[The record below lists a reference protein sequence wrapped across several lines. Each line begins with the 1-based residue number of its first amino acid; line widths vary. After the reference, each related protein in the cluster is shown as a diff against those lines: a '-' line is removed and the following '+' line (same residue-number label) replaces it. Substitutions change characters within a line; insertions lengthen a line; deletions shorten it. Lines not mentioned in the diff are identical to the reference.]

1 MNRREA
7 ENYNHL
13 HNALQ
18 GLGFKH
24 EEVEKL
30 IRIQKTL
37 HRWSE
42 RECGDGNGWYLER
55 DEETGKTYN
64 VSSNDGN
71 RRYRTPDRE
80 TGALRSLAAIIAARN
95 EREKDNLTSY
105 NQGDC
110 RGCSLYII
118 RPNDVREGQSV
129 DSCYS
134 NGIAVCY

>member
-55 DEETGKTYN
+55 DKKRARPTTSARTTGIDAIARQTA
-64 VSSNDGN
+64 
-71 RRYRTPDRE
+71 RRALL
-80 TGALRSLAAIIAARN
+80 GA
-95 EREKDNLTSY
+95 
-105 NQGDC
+105 
-110 RGCSLYII
+110 
-118 RPNDVREGQSV
+118 
-129 DSCYS
+129 
-134 NGIAVCY
+134 